1 LELKMLFFSK
11 PGLNQLFKFKSLK
24 ISFSQNKGFTL
35 VEVLIS
41 AVILAVGL
49 VVIFEVFL
57 TSLDIVSL
65 FDNRMN
71 AQMYL
76 DEKIWQLQS
85 SLDQQSGLFIPSKQS
100 GKVVLGQKEFNW
112 QLDLEL
118 VDLTQ
123 ELFKVNGQ
131 MNWTEGKK
139 NRSSKRQTVVKSYF
153 SNANPWKDEDKQ

>member
-11 PGLNQLFKFKSLK
+11 PRLKQLFKFNLLK
-24 ISFSQNKGFTL
+24 IGSGQNKGFTL
-35 VEVLIS
+35 VEVLVS

-57 TSLDIVSL
+57 ASLDIINL
-65 FDNRMN
+65 FNNRLN

-85 SLDQQSGLFIPSKQS
+85 SLDQQRGMFIPSKQV
-100 GKVVLGQKEFNW
+100 GTVILGQKEFNW

-131 MNWTEGKK
+131 MTWTEGKK

-153 SNANPWKDEDKQ
+153 SNANLWKDDDKK